1 MCVHVHVSVC
11 FFIAAPLSINPSGAE
26 TTACWPGF
34 GLKRK
39 MFAVIIFGSG
49 TKRLKDY
56 SLCVKT

>member
-1 MCVHVHVSVC
+1 MRARACPC
-11 FFIAAPLSINPSGAE
+11 LFFIAAPLSINPSGAE

-56 SLCVKT
+56 VFTHSE